1 MQRLLLVILI
11 IGLLVNIAVFGDTE
25 KSGKDK
31 ACECKCEKKCEDK
44 ELKSKEGQEPKKEE
58 CKCEVCKD
66 IRRTFFPLYSYK
78 YNEKTGEKAFFIIP
92 LLSGSYENHT
102 EKEKILFKTKYSI
115 PILLF
120 WLEVNGTNVPGQ
132 PFGRIFAWI
141 PLFTFY
147 THWKYEDMKG
157 TIFNSL
163 LFLTEY
169 TSLNECKYFALLTTP
184 FTSPFWEYQ
193 KYRGEDCYQYLE
205 KTWEVNGNQEK
216 LSGLGQ
222 GFLTIHELTGLQGSS
237 VMQEGV
243 KEYLKAKEDYKL
255 FSIFYPFI
263 SNYKSENRKR
273 MEVLPFFSYSKEKD
287 AKNFTLIP
295 LFLGWK
301 SDKGLILEPKAIL
314 KWFPLTNYDNYLDRA
329 DFLWPLGD
337 YKKNGNIE
345 KSTNFDLLYEN
356 RKTKNSNVYSF
367 GPFGIL
373 GNYKET
379 KDKTS
384 CNVLLL
390 LYNSY
395 KENGV
400 VKRCSVLFPIY
411 YFQEKYGEE
420 KSVTKSLFPLFTYHK
435 TEIKDEKTKEKKSTI
450 IWPLLTQLGKDDT
463 GGYVKPLF
471 LFKIRY

>member
-1 MQRLLLVILI
+1 MRRLLLVILI
-11 IGLLVNIAVFGDTE
+11 IGLVVNITAYGDSE
-25 KSGKDK
+25 KSSKDTT
-31 ACECKCEKKCEDK
+31 CECKCQKKCEDK
-44 ELKSKEGQEPKKEE
+44 ESKSKEGQESKKEE

-92 LLSGSYENHT
+92 LLSGSYENYT
-102 EKEKILFKTKYSI
+102 GKDKMLFKMKYSI

-120 WLEVNGTNVPGQ
+120 WLEVNGANIPGQ

-147 THWKYEDMKG
+147 THWKYENMSG
-157 TIFNSL
+157 STLNSL
-163 LFLTEY
+163 LFLTSY
-169 TSLNECKYFALLTTP
+169 TRLNECKDFALLPLP
-184 FTSPFWEYQ
+184 FVSPFLECQ
-193 KYRGEDCYQYLE
+193 KYHSEDISQYLKKIDE
-205 KTWEVNGNQEK
+205 NSKDWGK
-216 LSGLGQ
+216 MSGLGQ
-222 GFLTIHELTGLQGSS
+222 GFLTIQKLTGLEYISLMS
-237 VMQEGV
+237 EEGRD
-243 KEYLKAKEDYKL
+243 YIKAKEDYKL

-273 MEVLPFFSYSKEKD
+273 LEVLPFFSCSNEKG
-287 AKNFTLIP
+287 KKSFTLIP
-295 LFLGWK
+295 LFLNWK
-301 SDKGLILEPKAIL
+301 SDKGLTLEPKAIL
-314 KWFPLTNYDNYLDRA
+314 KWFPLINYDNYLDRA

-337 YKKNGNIE
+337 YRKNGDIE

-356 RKTKNSNVYSF
+356 RKTKDSNVYSF

-384 CNVLLL
+384 CNALLL

-435 TEIKDEKTKEKKSTI
+435 AEIKDEKTKEKKFTI
-450 IWPLLTQLGKDDT
+450 LWPLLTQFGKDDKS
-463 GGYVKPLF
+463 GYVKPLF

>member
-1 MQRLLLVILI
+1 MQRFLLVILI

-31 ACECKCEKKCEDK
+31 ACECKCQKKCEDK
-44 ELKSKEGQEPKKEE
+44 ELKSKDGQESKKEE
-58 CKCEVCKD
+58 CKCEAYKD

-78 YNEKTGEKAFFIIP
+78 YNEKTGEKTFFIIP
-92 LLSGSYENHT
+92 LLSGSYENCIG
-102 EKEKILFKTKYSI
+102 KDKMLFKTKYSI

-120 WLEVNGTNVPGQ
+120 WLEVNGANVPGQ
-132 PFGRIFAWI
+132 PYGKIFAWI

-184 FTSPFWEYQ
+184 FISPFWEYQ
-193 KYRGEDCYQYLE
+193 KYRSEDCCQYLKNIDENSEDWE
-205 KTWEVNGNQEK
+205 KM
-216 LSGLGQ
+216 SGLGQ
-222 GFLTIHELTGLQGSS
+222 GFVAIHELTGLQGPS

-243 KEYLKAKEDYKL
+243 KEYLKVKEDYKL
-255 FSIFYPFI
+255 VSIFYPFI

-273 MEVLPFFSYSKEKD
+273 LEVLPFFSCSNEKG
-287 AKNFTLIP
+287 KKSFTLIP

-301 SDKGLILEPKAIL
+301 SDKGLTLEPKAIL
-314 KWFPLTNYDNYLDRA
+314 KWFPLINYDNYLDRA

-337 YKKNGNIE
+337 YKKNGDIE
-345 KSTNFDLLYEN
+345 KSTNIDLLYEN
-356 RKTKNSNVYSF
+356 RKTKFSNIYSF

-384 CNVLLL
+384 CNALLL

-400 VKRCSVLFPIY
+400 VKRFSVLFPICF
-411 YFQEKYGEE
+411 FQEKYGEE

-435 TEIKDEKTKEKKSTI
+435 AEIKDEKTKEKKFTI
-450 IWPLLTQLGKDDT
+450 LWPLLTQLGKDDR
-463 GGYVKPLF
+463 GGYIKPLF